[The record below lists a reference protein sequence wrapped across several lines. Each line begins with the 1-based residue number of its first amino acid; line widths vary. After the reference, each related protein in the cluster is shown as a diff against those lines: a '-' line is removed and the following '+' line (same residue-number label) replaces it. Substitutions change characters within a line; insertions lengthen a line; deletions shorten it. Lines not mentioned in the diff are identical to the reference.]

1 MASKSQEK
9 ALVELRKHCPE
20 IFKDGQIDFHLLS
33 EKYGQRPNHYEMFW
47 NGKYESKESLKNPS
61 LGCLRPVVGDSVNWD
76 TTGNVFIEGDNLE
89 VLKLMRKAY
98 KGSVKCIY
106 IDPPYN
112 TGNDFVYKDNF
123 KNGVEAYLE
132 ATNQVGNSNVETD
145 GRFHTNWLN
154 MIYPRLLVAKELL
167 REDGCIF
174 ISIDDSEITNLR
186 KVADE
191 VLGESNFVG
200 NFIWKKKDGN
210 AKSDNFVT
218 EHEYIVVYRKSSKFT
233 WVHTSKERD
242 AKFFD
247 ENGNGYQRMSLSK
260 SGANSRREDRPTMYF
275 PIKDPDGN
283 DHYPT
288 VEKDGEIVDGRWE
301 YGEKGMAQQLKDNLV
316 EFCKIKNIHGE
327 SVWKAYRKVYT
338 PITIKDRSIIRK
350 DDTEMGELA
359 EKGIPFFTSGRAIG
373 GSSEGSADL
382 QSILGRSDVFSF
394 PKPVNL
400 IKFLLRN
407 ITKNGDIVLDFFA
420 GSGTTAQAVMELNA
434 YDGEERRWV
443 LVQLPEKIEDSKQQ
457 KAMFNFLSEL
467 GKKKNI
473 AEATKERIRRASK
486 KVQDE
491 NPDYKGDLGFRVF
504 KLDKS
509 NFKKRYEPN
518 KDGVDVRTPQ
528 QKWEDSLNAIR
539 AERPMLD
546 VFFEQALNDGI
557 SLSVGYKQH
566 DVGGVKIFQANTN
579 QIILTTDEFT
589 FATAKNV
596 SVAIIKMIKLL
607 QRSGAG
613 SQKPNVYFYGAA
625 LRSDPKTWLQI
636 HTVFSQFKDDV
647 AFNQL

>member
-76 TTGNVFIEGDNLE
+76 TTENVFIEGDNLE

-132 ATNQVGNSNVETD
+132 ATNQVGNSNIETD

-174 ISIDDSEITNLR
+174 ISMDDSEVGNLR
-186 KVADE
+186 KVCDE
-191 VLGESNFVG
+191 VFGESNFVG
-200 NFIWKKKDGN
+200 HMIWERNTGGVKSKKFGVNHDFILVY
-210 AKSDNFVT
+210 AKNISKWDRLLLPRNEEQLGRYKNVDDDPRGVWLGDNIT
-218 EHEYIVVYRKSSKFT
+218 CQS
-233 WVHTSKERD
+233 
-242 AKFFD
+242 
-247 ENGNGYQRMSLSK
+247 
-260 SGANSRREDRPTMYF
+260 PTPY
-275 PIKDPDGN
+275 N
-283 DHYPT
+283 Y
-288 VEKDGEIVDGRWE
+288 EIVNPSGVKFMPPKGRYWTYSPETWQKLVSENRIYWGTKPESQPKYKRFLTDVQDGV
-301 YGEKGMAQQLKDNLV
+301 D
-316 EFCKIKNIHGE
+316 
-327 SVWKAYRKVYT
+327 
-338 PITIKDRSIIRK
+338 P
-350 DDTEMGELA
+350 
-359 EKGIPFFTSGRAIG
+359 
-373 GSSEGSADL
+373 
-382 QSILGRSDVFSF
+382 QSILHMSEVGGSTSGTKELKDLFPKDGKVFSY
-394 PKPVNL
+394 PKPTGL
-400 IKFLLRN
+400 IKHLLK
-407 ITKNGDIVLDFFA
+407 ICTKKDDIVLDFFA
-420 GSGTTAQAVMELNA
+420 GSGTTAHAVMSLNA
-434 YDGEERRWV
+434 EDGGNRKWIC
-443 LVQLPEKIEDSKQQ
+443 VQLPEKLDSSIDTQKPTIE
-457 KAMFNFLSEL
+457 FLNSIKKPLRISEV
-467 GKKKNI
+467 
-473 AEATKERIRRASK
+473 TKERIRRASK

-518 KDGVDVRTPQ
+518 KDGVDERTPQ
-528 QKWEDSLNAIR
+528 QKWKDSLNAIK
-539 AERPMLD
+539 ADHQMLD

-579 QIILTTDEFT
+579 QIILTTDGFP
-589 FATAKNV
+589 FARAKDV
-596 SVAIIKMIKLL
+596 SVAIVKMKRALEK
-607 QRSGAG
+607 SGAKG
-613 SQKPNVYFYGAA
+613 VPNVYFYGAA

-636 HTVFSQFKDDV
+636 HTVLSQFDV